1 MNPKISI
8 IVPVYKVE
16 PYLRKCID
24 SILNQTFKDFEFI
37 IILDNPKNT
46 NHINIINQYVNID
59 DRIRF
64 YVNEKNM
71 GLTLSLNK
79 GLALANG
86 KYICRM
92 DSDDISVN
100 NRIEIQRKYLEDNDF
115 DLIGGISKIVDTSGN
130 SIFSIR
136 KVPSDFNKIKKCIKY
151 NQVISHPTWFGKKEL
166 FENLNGYREIPL
178 CEDYDFTLRAIIKG
192 YRISNINE
200 TILYY
205 RMTENSISRSN
216 LYEQYLYAKYITKE
230 YKKGNIANINDAKE
244 FVNKHN
250 NSKVSQNYLKANI
263 RFNNVLKDIEKK
275 NFLRFLKDGF
285 LLMFTSRSYLNKIFR
300 FLMVTLYS

>member
-1 MNPKISI
+1 
-8 IVPVYKVE
+8 
-16 PYLRKCID
+16 
-24 SILNQTFKDFEFI
+24 
-37 IILDNPKNT
+37 
-46 NHINIINQYVNID
+46 
-59 DRIRF
+59 
-64 YVNEKNM
+64 M

>member
-1 MNPKISI
+1 MP
-8 IVPVYKVE
+8 IVSVIMSTYKESEEV
-16 PYLRKCID
+16 LRQAIE

-263 RFNNVLKDIEKK
+263 RFNNVLKEIEKK
-275 NFLRFLKDGF
+275 NFLRF